1 MPKQQSHEPVEQGSD
16 NIFADLGFP
25 NAEEHLVKAKLVYKI
40 DAIMKKRR
48 LKQVE
53 AARLFGILQPDVSKM
68 LLGEFRQFGGATHA
82 FLVALGQ
89 DVEIV
94 VQTSPWHQSGACA
107 SRAVREIM
115 PVSHAEVMR
124 TLTPAQ
130 RRRVKARAKVLIGE
144 ETAARYGTL
153 AMLRRIA
160 EALTSGWKFGSC

>member
-1 MPKQQSHEPVEQGSD
+1 MPKQPSYEPVEQGSD

-68 LLGEFRQFGGATHA
+68 LRGEFRQFSVERLMR

-94 VQTSPWHQSGACA
+94 VRPHRGTKAA
-107 SRAVREIM
+107 
-115 PVSHAEVMR
+115 
-124 TLTPAQ
+124 PALHVQ
-130 RRRVKARAKVLIGE
+130 
-144 ETAARYGTL
+144 
-153 AMLRRIA
+153 
-160 EALTSGWKFGSC
+160 

>member
-25 NAEEHLVKAKLVYKI
+25 NAGEHLVKAKLVYKI

-68 LLGEFRQFGGATHA
+68 LRGEFRQFSVERLMR

-94 VQTSPWHQSGACA
+94 VRPHRGTKEA
-107 SRAVREIM
+107 
-115 PVSHAEVMR
+115 
-124 TLTPAQ
+124 PALHVQ
-130 RRRVKARAKVLIGE
+130 
-144 ETAARYGTL
+144 
-153 AMLRRIA
+153 
-160 EALTSGWKFGSC
+160 